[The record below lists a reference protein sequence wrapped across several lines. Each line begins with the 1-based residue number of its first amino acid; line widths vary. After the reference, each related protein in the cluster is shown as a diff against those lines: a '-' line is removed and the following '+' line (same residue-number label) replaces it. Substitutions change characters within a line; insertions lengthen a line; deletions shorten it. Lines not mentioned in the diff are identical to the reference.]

1 MRNHLFDFNFSTGEA
16 ICAVNVSLDKME
28 LLEVLRERC
37 FGDLEGKPY
46 EAMMQAIK
54 VC

>member
-1 MRNHLFDFNFSTGEA
+1 MFDFNFSTGEA